1 MTFLPKTLQSIADL
15 GFSVFSGGRDFD
27 LNIIGIRSASR
38 LAGSFD
44 DEIQVWYQKSDQWHC
59 RAWPVTCDPGVPWLE
74 NGLAKGTAILVE
86 GQHRGCWTFGKHR
99 GQYDA
104 LVQCKPMPVY
114 RDANKDQILDL
125 DSPIETGIWGINA
138 HKAGRNSNT
147 VGRYSAGCQV
157 FKRSADFTE
166 FLALCQQQKRAN
178 GWDTFTYTL
187 VRSEDL

>member
-15 GFSVFSGGRDFD
+15 GYSVFSGGRDFD

-59 RAWPVTCDPGVPWLE
+59 RAWPVSCDPGVPWLE

-86 GQHRGCWTFGKHR
+86 GQHRGAWTFGKHR

-147 VGRYSAGCQV
+147 VGRWSAGCQV
-157 FKRSADFTE
+157 FKRSADFEE
-166 FLALCQQQKRAN
+166 FMSLCRQQKRAN